1 MYYLDKYKIVLAII
15 AILLIVGGLSL
26 FSLKKPT
33 STTTDT
39 TEPPVMEVDEPEN
52 KEIAVPF
59 TSQAPEG
66 NWQEPWQNACEEA
79 SIVMIQNFYKDESLT
94 AEKARQEILE
104 IFTLKKETAPASKDE
119 SLERIEEIIN
129 SGDLNWD
136 VHIIDNPSL
145 EAIKEELAANRPII
159 APVYAPKL
167 NNPNYSAPGPDYH
180 VLVITGYDDASQEFI
195 THDPGLSGGENYRY
209 PYEIIMGALHDYLEN
224 EDYGTQI
231 KRVLFTEPL

>member
-1 MYYLDKYKIVLAII
+1 
-15 AILLIVGGLSL
+15 
-26 FSLKKPT
+26 
-33 STTTDT
+33 
-39 TEPPVMEVDEPEN
+39 
-52 KEIAVPF
+52 
-59 TSQAPEG
+59 
-66 NWQEPWQNACEEA
+66 
-79 SIVMIQNFYKDESLT
+79 MIQNFYKDESLT

>member
-66 NWQEPWQNACEEA
+66 N
-79 SIVMIQNFYKDESLT
+79 
-94 AEKARQEILE
+94 
-104 IFTLKKETAPASKDE
+104 
-119 SLERIEEIIN
+119 
-129 SGDLNWD
+129 
-136 VHIIDNPSL
+136 
-145 EAIKEELAANRPII
+145 
-159 APVYAPKL
+159 
-167 NNPNYSAPGPDYH
+167 
-180 VLVITGYDDASQEFI
+180 
-195 THDPGLSGGENYRY
+195 
-209 PYEIIMGALHDYLEN
+209 
-224 EDYGTQI
+224 
-231 KRVLFTEPL
+231 